1 MGSKVEKS
9 SIKMKIYAFRSYFKR
24 FQGYKKSY
32 GKAAY
37 KNKLPE
43 TSYLTDIKDF
53 MWLLMQNLDVLMS
66 ALMLVLGSVPNLKL
80 IRSPGEI
87 YKTDKFWNSEL
98 VFYIFVRRKF
108 TNWKPGK
115 KS

>member
-1 MGSKVEKS
+1 MGSK
-9 SIKMKIYAFRSYFKR
+9 
-24 FQGYKKSY
+24 GYKKSY

-37 KNKLPE
+37 KNK
-43 TSYLTDIKDF
+43 YNAWYTDVKDF

-66 ALMLVLGSVPNLKL
+66 ALMLVL
-80 IRSPGEI
+80 
-87 YKTDKFWNSEL
+87 
-98 VFYIFVRRKF
+98 VFYIFLRRKF

>member
-1 MGSKVEKS
+1 MGSK
-9 SIKMKIYAFRSYFKR
+9 
-24 FQGYKKSY
+24 GYKKSY

-37 KNKLPE
+37 KNKLQ

-66 ALMLVLGSVPNLKL
+66 ALMLVL
-80 IRSPGEI
+80 
-87 YKTDKFWNSEL
+87 

-108 TNWKPGK
+108 SNWKPGK